1 MRRVVTLLLAA
12 VVSVALPFQ
21 ASAVPVGI
29 DEVIVQ
35 GGGDSSV
42 LSGTANFT
50 VSGSTLTIVLANTSS
65 GPTGGTAATNL
76 LTGIGFNLP
85 TGVTI
90 ANSGAVNQVAI
101 TSGSSAIN
109 FTPPIVDSTWGAGNN
124 PKAINN
130 ITVGGDVNA
139 AAATLQAF
147 IDFDL
152 AGVVQPP
159 ANVDGPS
166 FGMSNIS
173 DTGGLSA
180 VRNSLTLTLALAGT
194 VPGDLL
200 SRIDNGW
207 VVLTFGSPNTAR
219 VPEPSSLLLV
229 GAVLVG
235 LAGASIRKRSA
246 KVSPIAS

>member
-1 MRRVVTLLLAA
+1 MRRFVTLLAA
-12 VVSVALPFQ
+12 AALLALPLP
-21 ASAVPVGI
+21 ASAISVGI

-35 GGGDSSV
+35 GGGNSSV

-50 VSGSTLTIVLANTSS
+50 LSGNTLTIILANTSS
-65 GPTGGTAATNL
+65 GATGGSAATNL

-90 ANSGAVNQVAI
+90 ANNGAVNAVAI

-109 FTPPIVDSTWGAGNN
+109 FTPPIVDSTWGASNA
-124 PKAINN
+124 PKAMNN

-152 AGVVQPP
+152 TGASQPP
-159 ANVDGPS
+159 ANVSGPG

-173 DTGGLSA
+173 DVGGQQA
-180 VRNSLTLTLALAGT
+180 VKNSLTLTLLLSGAL
-194 VPGDLL
+194 PSDLL
-200 SRIDNGW
+200 SKIDSGW
-207 VVLTFGSPNTAR
+207 VVLAFGSPDASRR
-219 VPEPSSLLLV
+219 VPEASSLMLL
-229 GAVLVG
+229 GTALVG
-235 LAGASIRKRSA
+235 LAGVAIRKRSPKA
-246 KVSPIAS
+246 LPIAS